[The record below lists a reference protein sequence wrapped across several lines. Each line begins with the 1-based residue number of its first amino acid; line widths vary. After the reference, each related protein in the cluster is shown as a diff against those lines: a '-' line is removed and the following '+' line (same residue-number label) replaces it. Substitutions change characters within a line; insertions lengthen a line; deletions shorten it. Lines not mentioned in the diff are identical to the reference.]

1 MAYVVEVVPP
11 VAGEAVFEVEEPDY
25 ASACYRALRYRKRG
39 YGASVALAG
48 DRPLWW
54 RVEAIGYGLPP
65 LTLRAR
71 TSWCALLQAR
81 RLDWRYDSTQVVREE
96 VTA

>member
-11 VAGEAVFEVEEPDY
+11 RAGEAVFEVEEPGY
-25 ASACYRALRYRKRG
+25 AEACYRARRYRERG
-39 YGASVALAG
+39 YGAAVASAG

-54 RVEAIGYGLPP
+54 RVEAIGDGLPP

-71 TSWCALLQAR
+71 TSGCALAMAR
-81 RLDWRYDSTQVVREE
+81 RISPRYDSTQVVE
-96 VTA
+96 VGEGA